1 MHSSLCCSRQR
12 SQSHKVLPF
21 ILLWWTVQSLPSA
34 KASIKL
40 NGGGNRALQVC
51 WAVLQQEVALCH
63 HPMETS
69 PGACAAP
76 LALRRRWR
84 AGEAASASAAS
95 EAALSL
101 SSASSG
107 RSVRWEAK
115 ARFLRRPSA
124 ATAQDNELLILRHSP

>member
-1 MHSSLCCSRQR
+1 MNWQICS
-12 SQSHKVLPF
+12 
-21 ILLWWTVQSLPSA
+21 A
-34 KASIKL
+34 D
-40 NGGGNRALQVC
+40 
-51 WAVLQQEVALCH
+51 LQQDVAMRH
-63 HPMETS
+63 HSMEAS

-84 AGEAASASAAS
+84 AGEAGSASAAS

-101 SSASSG
+101 SSTSSG

-124 ATAQDNELLILRHSP
+124 ATVQDNALLVSR